1 MKCSYN
7 IKNLDC
13 ANCAKRIE
21 DGLNKDEFIENASVN
36 FATSKVVVT
45 TSVNNPYNYI
55 KKIIEKI
62 EPDAILLEEEQDIN
76 TNNYSIIRLVIG
88 TIISIIAT
96 LLNNTPLILIGYLI
110 LMYNTLKKAYNLLI
124 KAKTINENLLVLISA
139 IGALLLNKKAEGLM
153 VIGLYEL
160 GKILEEKAVNKSR
173 KMVSNLLSINE
184 EYANL
189 KQNDKI
195 TRVLTK
201 DLKIN
206 DIIIIKKGEK
216 IPIDGIVIKGEA
228 SLNTSALTGETKKT
242 LVKENDKVLSGSINE
257 NGLIEVKVDTLYENS
272 TVSKIL
278 NLVEN
283 ATEKKAKSETI
294 VSKYSKHYTIGV
306 LILAIL
312 ITILLPILTNT
323 TLNESIYKGLTFL
336 VISCPCA
343 IAISVPLSYFSSIGY
358 ASSKNILIKGS
369 NYLDA
374 LYNIKEIV
382 FDKTGT
388 LTTANLS
395 IQNINIINNNYT
407 KDKILEY
414 AIIGESYSNH
424 PIAKAITNNKEIH
437 NKNIKNYKEISGQG
451 ISYELDNNKIK
462 IGNYKFIK
470 YNTTNKELILI
481 SINDEVIGSI
491 ELGDTIKPN
500 AKKVINKLH
509 NMNIKTRI
517 FSGDNELI
525 AKNVAKKLNIDNIEY
540 EMLPTDKYNKLE
552 SIINSKTNKDNKV
565 AFIGDGIND
574 APVLML
580 SDVGISMGSIG
591 SDSAIEASDI
601 VIMNDDLDK
610 IVEAINISKKTRLII
625 TENLVFAIAT
635 KLIVLILSTI
645 GITSMWQ
652 AVFADVGVTIITIL
666 NTLRLLK
673 K

>member
-216 IPIDGIVIKGEA
+216 IPTDGIVIKGEA
-228 SLNTSALTGETKKT
+228 SLNTSALTGETKKI

-312 ITILLPILTNT
+312 ITILLPILTNA

-374 LYNIKEIV
+374 LYNVKEIV

-552 SIINSKTNKDNKV
+552 SIIKSKINKDNKV

>member
-216 IPIDGIVIKGEA
+216 IPTDGIVIKGEA

-312 ITILLPILTNT
+312 ITILLPILTNA

-374 LYNIKEIV
+374 LYNVKEIV